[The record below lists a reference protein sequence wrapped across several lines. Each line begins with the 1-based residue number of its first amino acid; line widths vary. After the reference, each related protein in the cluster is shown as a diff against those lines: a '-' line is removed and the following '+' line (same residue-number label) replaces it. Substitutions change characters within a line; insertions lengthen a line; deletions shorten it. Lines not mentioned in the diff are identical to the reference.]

1 MAINYNN
8 IPSKPVYY
16 NQPNPNWNWT
26 YQPSY
31 TQVDQSYGYNGYNT
45 TTPAIVTNPAF
56 QDKKDGI
63 NWVQGEA
70 GAKSFF
76 VPSGQTAMLMDSEE
90 SVFYIKSVDASGMP
104 LPLRI
109 FDYKE
114 RNVQDNKTMQNSPQE
129 IVQESPQVDM
139 SNYITREEFEKRI
152 NGLKNNRKGHNNNGK
167 SAVQSSEQ

>member
-1 MAINYNN
+1 MAINHNVPIN
-8 IPSKPVYY
+8 PNYY
-16 NQPNPNWNWT
+16 NQGIQQMNPSWY

-31 TQVDQSYGYNGYNT
+31 TGTPNYNTT
-45 TTPAIVTNPAF
+45 TTPAIVTNPTY

-129 IVQESPQVDM
+129 IAQESPQVDM